1 MVLPDS
7 HKVPRVPWYS
17 GISPPTQAFRYG
29 TFTPYGRPSQAFP
42 LTLVV
47 HFTDPTTPARKR
59 TGLGCFAFA
68 RRYLRNRYYFLLV
81 RVLRCFSSP
90 TALYPD
96 YVFTRK

>member
-17 GISPPTQAFRYG
+17 GISPPIHVFAYR
-29 TFTPYGRPSQAFP
+29 TFTPYGKPSQAFR
-42 LTLVV
+42 LTCLM
-47 HFTDPTTPARKR
+47 HFTDPTTPNGIPF
-59 TGLGCFAFA
+59 GLGLSAFA
-68 RRYLRNRYYFLLV
+68 RRYLRNRDYFLFV